1 MSTITL
7 EKIRE
12 LKAICEEHA
21 IKPLKDEN
29 GEAVYVFKG
38 GRIIDAKAPY
48 EAYDPIEQRLMILTE
63 I

>member
-1 MSTITL
+1 MSYITL
-7 EKIRE
+7 DKIRE

-29 GEAVYVFKG
+29 GEAVYVFED
-38 GRIIDAKAPY
+38 GRVIDAKAPY
-48 EAYDPIEQRLMILTE
+48 EAYDPVEQRMMVLTE